1 MTRNEFVR
9 KVSKKY
15 GYSQDVVR
23 AWLVAFTETM
33 GEVLASGDTLKLP
46 NFGTFVQRITP
57 PKVGRNRYTGE
68 RIDIPAK
75 RKVSFQMSGTIKDQ
89 LAEVPFEYVP
99 PAEANEEDANE
110 EAEAGQDE
118 ETT

>member
-1 MTRNEFVR
+1 MTRNDFVR
-9 KVSKKY
+9 MVSKKY
-15 GYSQDVVR
+15 GYSQEVVR

-33 GEVLASGDTLKLP
+33 GEVLASGDSLKLP

-75 RKVSFQMSGTIKDQ
+75 RKVSFHMSDAIKAQ
-89 LAEVPFEYVP
+89 LAEVPFHYVP
-99 PAEANEEDANE
+99 PL
-110 EAEAGQDE
+110 EAGENADEIE
-118 ETT
+118 ETEAGLAEE

>member
-15 GYSQDVVR
+15 GYSQEVVR

-57 PKVGRNRYTGE
+57 PKVGRNKYTGE
-68 RIDIPAK
+68 RINIPAK
-75 RKVSFQMSGTIKDQ
+75 RKVSFHASGTIKAQ
-89 LAEVPFEYVP
+89 LAEVPFDYIP
-99 PAEANEEDANE
+99 PAETEGDDKDEDLDTSMEEE
-110 EAEAGQDE
+110 
-118 ETT
+118 